1 MITRWLEIFNDPRLK
16 VLSIAQRVNASNGI
30 LLAESEETANPTEP
44 MRWFG
49 VTDMGMMS
57 EDELRQTLLPYWGY
71 AIVAEIDDIMIE
83 FSLHFGKVVTPT
95 DQTNIPP
102 YYLINGVRECIYQL
116 RLRVK
121 ALHIDEWNTWSK
133 DLIIQRLVENGDQV
147 QAL

>member
-1 MITRWLEIFNDPRLK
+1 MIARWLDIFNDPRLK

-30 LLAESEETANPTEP
+30 LLAESEETAKHVL
-44 MRWFG
+44 WFG
-49 VTDMGMMS
+49 VTDMGMMG

-71 AIVAEIDDIMIE
+71 AIVAEIDDVMVE
-83 FSLHFGKVVTPT
+83 FSKHLGKVVTPT

-102 YYLINGVRECIYQL
+102 YYLINGVRECIYQI

-133 DLIIQRLVENGDQV
+133 DLIIQRLIENGDQV

>member
-30 LLAESEETANPTEP
+30 LLAESEETAKHVL
-44 MRWFG
+44 WFG
-49 VTDMGMMS
+49 VTDMGMMG

-71 AIVAEIDDIMIE
+71 AIVAEIDDVMVE
-83 FSLHFGKVVTPT
+83 FSKHLGKVVTPT

-102 YYLINGVRECIYQL
+102 YYLINGVRECIYQI

-133 DLIIQRLVENGDQV
+133 DLIIQRLIENGDQV